1 MLPKRLLRFIIKNT
15 LLNKGAE
22 FDHFTS
28 LLQNALTRSWTDN
41 LRDALKFAINQTR
54 QVGSGRFSST
64 DQADIL
70 NALESRIGGSAMKQV
85 MEGPLI
91 QFSNDLVATGVREVG
106 EQSGVDTRFSINDQ
120 NIADILAEHQ
130 LFSIGKDSW
139 EKTSRPINAI
149 LEKATQEGWSREKLV
164 RELQSSL
171 SGIVQATNGYWNS
184 TANDL
189 ATKCRELGRVSA
201 YEDAGINYVQVRAR
215 IDNRT
220 TEICRKLNGKLIP
233 VRHLQN
239 QRNMFLAAAASQN
252 QESAKAAW
260 KMYQGAENIEG
271 DVLPENTGLPPY
283 HYNCR
288 TITVAYFAPRRPSK
302 SEPQVLRSPPAPN
315 TALIAT
321 AVAAAASAIAS
332 LGLEA
337 YSSGSVMRK
346 VTQAAFKTA
355 AKVNQ
360 TAARAPVTT
369 GTLRSPVRS
378 VLALPAPKITT
389 PVAHKPMVPVPASTS
404 TEARPSTTQVA
415 APITSKPSK
424 PTSAR
429 PTISIP
435 ERAVPLTPR
444 PAKLSPY
451 PGKSNVDL
459 VSDFLKGTKHLENHA
474 GVRARKVASKEK
486 AIKLL
491 EEKGI
496 PPNSKEIR
504 SLKASIGHERRMIRE
519 KINDAQNEIN
529 PIMEHLYK
537 QVHPHVDW
545 DLKSFDP
552 RLLPSVLHELDKFS
566 QDYPRIFGG
575 LKYVGSGNKNT
586 EAGREVAEFFAKKE
600 NRDVLIYS
608 KKGVIGIS
616 PKLYSNA
623 EELQTAM
630 TSLVR
635 KRQVPRGGGTPQYL
649 ITRQLGQLIGENLPQ
664 EKLDKIT
671 QVFSRINEAEM
682 KRMLSAYG
690 AQDVNTFIADALA
703 EYRNSKSPRPMATF
717 VGRLITDL
725 QKSLEFNLP
734 LRKEFSDNE
743 FVTRL
748 PSLCIYC
755 IHYHEESDDQ
765 TCTAFPKG
773 IPKNFWLNQNEHTS
787 GSIHFESA
795 KEDLEAALALRH
807 MLGFDDTDETTLS

>member
-1 MLPKRLLRFIIKNT
+1 MLPKRLLRFVIKAA
-15 LLNKGAE
+15 LNNGME
-22 FDHFTS
+22 FNHFYS
-28 LLQNALTRSWTDN
+28 MLQNALTRSWSDR
-41 LRDALKFAINQTR
+41 LRDAVKFALNQTR
-54 QVGSGRFSST
+54 QVGSGQFSSA

-70 NALESRIGGSAMKQV
+70 NTLESRIGGAAMKQV

-91 QFSNDLVATGVREVG
+91 RFSNDLVAAGVREVG

-149 LEKATQEGWSREKLV
+149 LEKALQEGWSRDKLV

-171 SGIVQATNGYWNS
+171 SGIVQASSGFWNN

-189 ATKCRELGRVSA
+189 ATKAREMGRVSA

-215 IDNRT
+215 IDDRT

-260 KMYQGAENIEG
+260 KMYQGDEKIEG

-283 HYNCR
+283 HYGCR
-288 TITVAYFAPRRPSK
+288 TITVAYFAPRRPTK
-302 SEPQVLRSPPAPN
+302 SEPTALRSPPAPN

-321 AVAAAASAIAS
+321 AVGAAASAIAT
-332 LGLEA
+332 LGLQA
-337 YSSGSVMRK
+337 FASGGVMRK

-378 VLALPAPKITT
+378 AVALPIPKVSKPAT
-389 PVAHKPMVPVPASTS
+389 PVKVPAST
-404 TEARPSTTQVA
+404 TSTTSQPTTTNAIV
-415 APITSKPSK
+415 PYK

-474 GVRARKVASKEK
+474 GVRARKIASKEK

-491 EEKGI
+491 EKKGI

-519 KINDAQNEIN
+519 KINDAQNGIN

-537 QVHPHVDW
+537 QVHPHIDW

-575 LKYVGSGNKNT
+575 LKYVGSGNKDT

-600 NRDVLIYS
+600 NRDVLVYS

-630 TSLVR
+630 TSLAR
-635 KRQVPRGGGTPQYL
+635 KRLVPRGGGTPQYL

-773 IPKNFWLNQNEHTS
+773 IPKNFWLNQNEHAS